1 MSLPHLI
8 KLLLAERIGADDLQ
22 TVPFGQRS
30 PRAASRVLDDSVSEF
45 ESTIRL
51 RPRQYGQRHPI
62 FDAAGGVLPL
72 ERHEHIRTV

>member
-22 TVPFGQRS
+22 TVPFGREA
-30 PRAASRVLDDSVSEF
+30 PVLPPVYSTSVSEF